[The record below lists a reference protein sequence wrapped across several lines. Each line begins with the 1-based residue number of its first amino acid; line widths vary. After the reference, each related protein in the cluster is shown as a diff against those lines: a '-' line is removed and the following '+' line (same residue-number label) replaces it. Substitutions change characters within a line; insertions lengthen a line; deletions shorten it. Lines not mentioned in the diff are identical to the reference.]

1 MAIALTL
8 ETHAWFHPGTKREV
22 DILALKL
29 FCLGVLIL
37 AGLITAGVL

>member
-1 MAIALTL
+1 MAIARTL
-8 ETHAWFHPGTKREV
+8 EKHAWFHPGTKREV

-29 FCLGVLIL
+29 FCVFAFIL